1 MSLSVEDERDKWVE
15 WKRNA
20 KGRGYRWIL
29 QRNLVCVLSLKPL
42 TTTEVQAVMS
52 LKHGMSNATSFKLMS
67 ELRHARALDQFL
79 EADMGYFWRATDK
92 GVGVYLGS
100 RKAIPAG
107 VAGEL
112 LSLASAN
119 ELEGSEVAESGSL

>member
-29 QRNLVCVLSLKPL
+29 QRNLVAILSLKPL
-42 TTTEVQAVMS
+42 TNTEAQAMMS
-52 LKHGMSNATSFKLMS
+52 LKHGMSNATSYKILS

-79 EADMGYFWRATDK
+79 EAELGYYWRATDL
-92 GVGVYLGS
+92 GVSVYLGS

-107 VAGEL
+107 VAREL
-112 LSLASAN
+112 LDLVSVN
-119 ELEGSEVAESGSL
+119 ESEVSKNEET